1 MGQNKI
7 GKTNESEKKFITD
20 KTKIEIDEN
29 KKTVT
34 FINKYQ
40 NGKVEKLTVH
50 YKDKPNVVTDKPDY
64 ILQDKEYFVKI
75 IKEMINTVK
84 GSKKEIDGSE
94 HSAKHPNGMINIA
107 KYDAKTN
114 TILQLNNVSEENPK
128 GTSRLKYKLD

>member
-1 MGQNKI
+1 MEQNKDC
-7 GKTNESEKKFITD
+7 KANEKKFITD

-40 NGKVEKLTVH
+40 NGKLEKLTVH
-50 YKDKPNVVTDKPDY
+50 YKDKSNVVTNKPNY
-64 ILQDKEYFVKI
+64 ILQDKEYFVKA
-75 IKEMINTVK
+75 IKKMIKAANCA
-84 GSKKEIDGSE
+84 KKEIDGSE
-94 HSAKHPNGMINIA
+94 HSATHPNGVINIA

>member
-1 MGQNKI
+1 MEQNKV
-7 GKTNESEKKFITD
+7 GKANKSEKKFITD

-64 ILQDKEYFVKI
+64 ILQDKEYFVKV
-75 IKEMINTVK
+75 IKKMLKAAN
-84 GSKKEIDGSE
+84 GAKKEIDGSE
-94 HSAKHPNGMINIA
+94 HSATHPNGVINIA

-114 TILQLNNVSEENPK
+114 TIIQLNNVSDENPK
-128 GTSRLKYKLD
+128 GTSRLKYKLN

>member
-1 MGQNKI
+1 MEQNKDC
-7 GKTNESEKKFITD
+7 KANEKKFITD

-34 FINKYQ
+34 FTNKYQ

-50 YKDKPNVVTDKPDY
+50 YKDKPNVVTDKTDY
-64 ILQDKEYFVKI
+64 ILQDKEYFVKV
-75 IKEMINTVK
+75 IKKMIKAAN
-84 GSKKEIDGSE
+84 GAKKEIDDSE
-94 HSAKHPNGMINIA
+94 HSATHPNGVINIA